1 MQNGGLSHEG
11 LVQAAVHGD
20 NLAGGLAQAL
30 AHKEEIRLGLVGRR
44 DRALGEGAV
53 GIWNWASL
61 VTRLS
66 VASSSV

>member
-44 DRALGEGAV
+44 DRALGEDAV
-53 GIWNWASL
+53 GI
-61 VTRLS
+61 
-66 VASSSV
+66 